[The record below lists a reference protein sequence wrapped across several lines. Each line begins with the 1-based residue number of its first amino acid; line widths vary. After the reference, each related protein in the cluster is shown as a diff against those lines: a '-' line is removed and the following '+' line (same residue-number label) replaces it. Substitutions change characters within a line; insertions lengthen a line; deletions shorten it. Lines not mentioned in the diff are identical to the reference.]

1 MCDLWTKIQD
11 KLGIKITDEN
21 NNIILLGKKTES
33 SYGNLSFDVLIVSD
47 KSCDGINEKI
57 YMRSLK
63 DIEEMIVNNEKP

>member
-21 NNIILLGKKTES
+21 NNKILLGKKTES
-33 SYGNLSFDVLIVSD
+33 TYGNLSFDVLIVSD
-47 KSCDGINEKI
+47 KSSDGINEKI